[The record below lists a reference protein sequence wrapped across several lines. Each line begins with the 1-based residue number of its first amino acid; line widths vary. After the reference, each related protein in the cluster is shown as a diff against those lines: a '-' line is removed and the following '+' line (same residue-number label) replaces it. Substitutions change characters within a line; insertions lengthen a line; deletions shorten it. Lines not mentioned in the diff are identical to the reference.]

1 MEIYDSEEEQ
11 VAALKRW
18 WKTNGK
24 SILIGV
30 IVGVLVIVG
39 WKYWKS
45 YQQDQILAAS
55 ALYEELLKADASKQT
70 ESVQKISAELSE
82 KFASTPYAIYA
93 GLFQAKSNVQT
104 GDLESAKKILENVMN
119 RADTELRN
127 VARIRLIRLN
137 LATGKYEQGLQLIVE
152 VDASSTQGFTADYDE
167 LTGDLYV
174 ALERYG
180 EARTAYQKALRQ
192 EGGSSPLIQF
202 KLDDINAPEIIEK

>member
-18 WKTNGK
+18 WKANGK

-30 IVGVLVIVG
+30 IVGILVIVG

-45 YQQDQILAAS
+45 NQQDQILAAS
-55 ALYEELLKADASKQT
+55 ALYEELLKADASKKT
-70 ESVQKISAELSE
+70 ESVQKISAELAE
-82 KFASTPYAIYA
+82 KYASTPYATYA
-93 GLFQAKSNVQT
+93 GLFQAKNSVQK

-119 RADTELRN
+119 RADAELRN

-137 LATGKYEQGLQLIVE
+137 LATGKYEQGLQLIAE
-152 VDASSTQGFTADYDE
+152 VDPSSTQGFTADYDE

-192 EGGSSPLIQF
+192 EGSSPLIQF